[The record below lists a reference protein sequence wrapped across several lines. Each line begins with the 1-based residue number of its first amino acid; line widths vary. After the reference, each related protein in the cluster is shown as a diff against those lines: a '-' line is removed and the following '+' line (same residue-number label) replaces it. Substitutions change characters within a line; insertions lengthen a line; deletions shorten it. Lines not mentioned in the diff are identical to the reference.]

1 MPTAFI
7 KKVAKKSGEPVAKI
21 EKAWQQATE
30 QAKKKFGAN
39 SDKIYPY
46 ATSIISKRYQAES
59 QYFDQQFLQ
68 PHQQNNLSQGTILNY
83 AEEEEITEDYGDTGG
98 AGVSSMFNNMRSKW
112 GTGELVQYLPQDKG
126 IPQQAL
132 NLNKKYNMRHVKESN
147 APIPDYIQDE
157 KAAISVTGYDKF
169 LDDIVELSGD
179 SDIEI
184 NGKYDND
191 LPDNTSIIQS
201 GGIVI
206 GEFNH
211 DSNKGQIYVEAITKK
226 HLASLNE
233 EAFWINGISITPND
247 TSGLDAIEI
256 EKRNKHTKDEYA
268 ALVEDDKDILNNPN
282 FKKWFGNSK
291 VVDSSGNPLVVYHG
305 TKLNFQA
312 FDKSSIR
319 SNYDYSFGF
328 HFTTDPKE
336 AGIYSNNVKSNNN
349 DLIAPGANIIQAYL
363 KVENPLIIETTQP
376 IASMEADLNR
386 YDIIKKIVN
395 SRKTGNP
402 YDGVIIK
409 PNSSDITAWNIIVF
423 EPNQIKSI
431 YNNGDFS
438 DSDNISE
445 AISTT
450 ANLQSPAPAVV
461 GGTHTEY
468 KNPLLN
474 DEIEEGKNEILNIY
488 YDTNSQLIDSLDEA
502 MDYIATAGVNWGS
515 APLPG
520 SMADKTLDDLNNALP
535 DVIDHKNENN
545 LMQIGLSNRGEVKQV
560 AYANNVPFVKEVAFK
575 ESQQGNHVADLI
587 DIANK
592 TVCKQTNELDND
604 DLEKLLKK
612 SSELAGMLELEI
624 NNRIPKLQENL
635 EDVETIINKAGNYKK
650 LIKDLVRWHDD
661 LHEKIVDRQLA
672 GNVLKDDDS
681 KKAITREIDR
691 INEEITQVKE
701 VIDFIENFE
710 EEGKSFKSAKDEAI
724 KVLYSHSIIQENL
737 QAGLQYHI
745 DNKIPIFEN
754 VYRYGSEYYFKL
766 FKEAKNHL
774 DKLSS
779 TDKAF
784 LKESDIGDY
793 GIYENKRVP
802 LDCIME
808 ELTEAEYNGKDVELN
823 KPKRGGSKK
832 YYVYVKD
839 PKTGN
844 VKKVSFGDTGGLK
857 AKINDPEARKSFA
870 ARHQCDTKKD
880 KTKPGYWACRLPY
893 FAKSLGLS
901 DKNRSIW
908 W

>member
-21 EKAWQQATE
+21 EKAWQQALE
-30 QAKKKFGAN
+30 QAKKKFGSD

-46 ATSIISKRYQAES
+46 ATSIVSKRYQVES

-83 AEEEEITEDYGDTGG
+83 VEEEEITEDYGDTGG

-147 APIPDYIQDE
+147 APIPDYIQNE

-201 GGIVI
+201 GGVVI

-247 TSGLDAIEI
+247 ASGLDAIEI

-268 ALVEDDKDILNNPN
+268 ALI
-282 FKKWFGNSK
+282 
-291 VVDSSGNPLVVYHG
+291 
-305 TKLNFQA
+305 
-312 FDKSSIR
+312 
-319 SNYDYSFGF
+319 
-328 HFTTDPKE
+328 
-336 AGIYSNNVKSNNN
+336 
-349 DLIAPGANIIQAYL
+349 
-363 KVENPLIIETTQP
+363 
-376 IASMEADLNR
+376 
-386 YDIIKKIVN
+386 
-395 SRKTGNP
+395 
-402 YDGVIIK
+402 
-409 PNSSDITAWNIIVF
+409 
-423 EPNQIKSI
+423 
-431 YNNGDFS
+431 
-438 DSDNISE
+438 SDNISE

-450 ANLQSPAPAVV
+450 ANLQSPAPAVF

-502 MDYIATAGVNWGS
+502 MDYIATAGVNWGG
-515 APLPG
+515 APLPV
-520 SMADKTLDDLNNALP
+520 SMAAKTLDDLNNALP

-575 ESQQGNHVADLI
+575 ESQQGKNIADLI

-604 DLEKLLKK
+604 DLEQLLQK

-624 NNRIPKLQENL
+624 NNRVPKLQENL

-650 LIKDLVRWHDD
+650 LIKDLIRWHDD

-701 VIDFIENFE
+701 VIDFVESFE
-710 EEGKSFKSAKDEAI
+710 EEGKSFRDAKDEAVKI
-724 KVLYSHSIIQENL
+724 LYSHSIIQENL

-745 DNKIPIFEN
+745 ENQIPIFEN
-754 VYRYGSEYYFKL
+754 IYRYGSEYYFKL
-766 FKEAKNHL
+766 FKEAKNNL

-779 TDKAF
+779 VDKAF
-784 LKESDIGDY
+784 LKESDIGEY
-793 GIYENKRVP
+793 GMYKNKRVP